1 VREHDPDRFL
11 SALFAPSAQRASL
24 FALYALNHEIARIG
38 EAVTQPMLG
47 EIRLQW
53 WRETLEQARDGKSRD
68 HDIARAL
75 AGLFAHADLPQE
87 PFETML
93 DARVFDCT
101 PDGFDTLAALETYAD
116 ATSGNLMRLAALVL
130 GGGPHDALAS
140 KAGIAYA
147 LGGVIRAI
155 PFHAARR
162 KLFLPR
168 DLLAAHAVAPEDV
181 FAGRVSPGLK
191 AVIAAIAART
201 REHLKAARA
210 LPKPKRAL
218 AAFLPATVVPA
229 YLKIATHPGFDPFR
243 DAADVPL
250 YRRQLAMLRASLR
263 GQV

>member
-1 VREHDPDRFL
+1 MREHDPDRFL
-11 SALFAPSAQRASL
+11 SALFAPAAQRAAL
-24 FALYALNHEIARIG
+24 FTLYAFNHEIARVG

-53 WRETLEQARDGKSRD
+53 WRETLEQARDGKPRD

-75 AGLFAHADLPQE
+75 AKLFARADLPDA
-87 PFETML
+87 PFEAML
-93 DARVFDCT
+93 GARVFDST
-101 PDGFDTLAALETYAD
+101 PDGFDTLAALETYGD

-130 GGGPHDALAS
+130 DAEPHDALARE
-140 KAGIAYA
+140 AGIAYA
-147 LGGVIRAI
+147 LAGVLRAI

-168 DLLAAHAVAPEDV
+168 DLLSAENVTPEDV
-181 FAGRVSPGLK
+181 FAGRVSAGLK
-191 AVIAAIAART
+191 AVIGVIAARA
-201 REHLKAARA
+201 RDHLKAARA

-218 AAFLPATVVPA
+218 AAFLPAAVVPA
-229 YLKIATHPGFDPFR
+229 YLKIALRPRFDPFR

-250 YRRQLAMLRASLR
+250 YRRQLAMLRASVR